1 MAGSSAART
10 LPAVGMNAVIEKLVP
25 GAACAE
31 LFGDAP
37 ESALLPA
44 EAALVARAVA
54 ARQREFGSVRHCAR
68 TAMRRLGV
76 PAAAILPDAD
86 GAPGWPD
93 GVIGSMTHCGGYR
106 AAVVARAGELRGV
119 GIDAEP
125 HAALPADVR
134 DLVLADDDVDAGV
147 DAHGDRVV
155 FCAKEAGLQG
165 VVPAHAALARL
176 RRRGDGGARGR
187 HVRRARRR

>member
-1 MAGSSAART
+1 
-10 LPAVGMNAVIEKLVP
+10 MNAVIEKRVP

-54 ARQREFGSVRHCAR
+54 ARRREFGSVRHCAR

-106 AAVVARAGELRGV
+106 AAVVARAGELRGL

-125 HAALPADVR
+125 HAALPAELR
-134 DLVLADDDVDAGV
+134 DLVLDDVDAGV

-155 FCAKEAGLQG
+155 FCAKEAVYKAWFPLT
-165 VVPAHAALARL
+165 
-176 RRRGDGGARGR
+176 RR
-187 HVRRARRR
+187 